1 MTNKIPENWPPD
13 LANLFAALQKRFGPR
28 ARPNEPLAG
37 HTTLRLGGPADIW
50 FPARGADELMTA
62 TRLADI
68 RGVPVFMLGGG
79 ANLLIRDGGIAGLV
93 IQNQADAV
101 RFGPNGIIA
110 ESGISLPRLANLCAK
125 RGLSGLEW
133 AVGIPGTLGGA
144 VVNNAGA
151 YGYSM
156 ANCLLRA
163 ELLGRDGNRAWQPAD
178 WFEYGYRTSKLK
190 QGASSAKPIVL
201 RVELHLPQ
209 DSGPKIAG
217 RMQAYTERRKA
228 GQPSGATVGSMFK
241 NPTEDFAG
249 RLIEAAG
256 LKGYRRGQAQISPV
270 HANFFVNLGR
280 ARAGDILHL
289 IETARAEVRQ
299 QFGVSLELEIG
310 IIGRETDH
318 DQTA

>member
-13 LANLFAALQKRFGPR
+13 LTNLFAALQKRFGPR
-28 ARPNEPLAG
+28 ARPNEPLAD

-50 FPARGADELMTA
+50 FPAQAADELA
-62 TRLADI
+62 TVVHLAG
-68 RGVPVFMLGGG
+68 RHRVPVFMLGGG
-79 ANLLIRDGGIAGLV
+79 ANLLIQDGGIAGLV
-93 IQNQADAV
+93 IQNRADAV
-101 RFGPNGIIA
+101 RVGTETIVA
-110 ESGISLPRLANLCAK
+110 ESGVLLPRLANLCAK

-151 YGYSM
+151 YGYST

-163 ELLGRDGNRAWQPAD
+163 ELLDRDGNRAWQPMD

-190 QGASSAKPIVL
+190 QAASSAKPIVL
-201 RVELHLPQ
+201 QAELHLTQ

-228 GQPSGATVGSMFK
+228 SQPPGATVGSMFK

-256 LKGYRRGQAQISPV
+256 LKGYRRGQAQISPI
-270 HANFFVNLGR
+270 HANFFVNLGH
-280 ARAGDILHL
+280 ARAGDVLHL
-289 IETARAEVRQ
+289 IETARAEVQQ
-299 QFGVSLELEIG
+299 QFGVTLELEIE